1 MNMQERKEDVRWPIL
16 KIHPGGTWEVHLLS
30 DHWVRL
36 STHFAG
42 KTVVCPENEDC
53 GLCQLL
59 GSRSHYY
66 LPITFKQTGRMC
78 ILELSSQGLMD
89 LEQRIRFAGFQVS
102 PGVILSLCRKT
113 AKSPLRIDVVGC
125 EAVAAMP
132 ADHLWVSSVMALY
145 GHEAMRGMECLAG
158 YVERLMPAI
167 VARTELAAAD
177 LRAGVNQGIKGRRSS

>member
-1 MNMQERKEDVRWPIL
+1 MDMQERKEDVRWPIL
-16 KIHPGGTWEVHLLS
+16 KIHPGGTWEVQLLS

-53 GLCQLL
+53 ALCQLL

-66 LPITFKQTGRMC
+66 LPVTFKQTGRMC

-89 LEQRIRFAGFQVS
+89 LEQRIRFAGLEVS
-102 PGVILSLCRKT
+102 AGVILSLCRKT
-113 AKSPLRIDVVGC
+113 SKAPLRIDVVGW

-132 ADHLWVSSVMALY
+132 VDYLWVSSVMALY
-145 GHEAMRGMECLAG
+145 GHVGMNGTECLAA
-158 YVERLMPAI
+158 YAERLRAAI

-177 LRAGVNQGIKGRRSS
+177 LRAGVNKGINGRGSR